1 MNRLK
6 LALTTGFFLVAV
18 SSMAFAASPY
28 KCKVEIRYGAHRSE
42 LQQEGGSIQSAL
54 IAGMRTGCRLACQNV
69 DASSDGDA
77 RLSCVDACL
86 REAIF
91 NVAYCIDHHTQNTF
105 ILPAEA
111 IEQARHEIASDAVR
125 RRSDTRKP
133 DLYNIQGDAKGNK
146 LLLTRWY
153 GAYIHPKKRETDR
166 KDRTDRASKLM
177 EIKPPQRSLV
187 VTPSKQS
194 PLLKLR

>member
-1 MNRLK
+1 MNRIK
-6 LALTTGFFLVAV
+6 LALTTGIFLVAA
-18 SSMAFAASPY
+18 SPMAFAHTPY
-28 KCKVEIRYGAHRSE
+28 KCKVEIRYGAHSSE
-42 LQQEGGSIQSAL
+42 LQQEGSSIQTAL
-54 IAGMRTGCRLACQNV
+54 VASMRTGCRLACKNV
-69 DASSDGDA
+69 DSPSDGGA
-77 RLSCVDACL
+77 RLSCADACL

-91 NVAYCIDHHTQNTF
+91 TVAYCIDHRTQKV
-105 ILPAEA
+105 IIVPAEA
-111 IEQARHEIASDAVR
+111 IEQARHEVASAAVR

-133 DLYNIQGDAKGNK
+133 DLYNIQDDDKGNK

-153 GAYIHPKKRETDR
+153 GAYIPPKKRETDR